1 MLEKKASYQDRMI
14 SPKNICIILIW
25 VDNYTTFSSSFYH
38 WNPHQSFFIYRDY
51 RHLGQ
56 QISIYNKITITIF
69 LICSHPDIV
78 TGFINFEMKLSL
90 DYKNIIAKIQNDK
103 V

>member
-1 MLEKKASYQDRMI
+1 VVCKRSIGIQILMNDNIIWWNRPKWGYLHQKA
-14 SPKNICIILIW
+14 
-25 VDNYTTFSSSFYH
+25 
-38 WNPHQSFFIYRDY
+38 
-51 RHLGQ
+51 
-56 QISIYNKITITIF
+56 IF
-69 LICSHPDIV
+69 LICSHVDIM